1 LLTDEHLQEIG
12 ARLLTNKE
20 RMEILYSKLSKTK
33 RGLTR
38 DAFLGMLLEGKV
50 TI

>member
-1 LLTDEHLQEIG
+1 LEEIG

-20 RMEILYSKLSKTK
+20 RMEILDSKLSKAK
-33 RGLTR
+33 RGLSR
-38 DAFLGMLLEGKV
+38 DEFLGMLLEGKI